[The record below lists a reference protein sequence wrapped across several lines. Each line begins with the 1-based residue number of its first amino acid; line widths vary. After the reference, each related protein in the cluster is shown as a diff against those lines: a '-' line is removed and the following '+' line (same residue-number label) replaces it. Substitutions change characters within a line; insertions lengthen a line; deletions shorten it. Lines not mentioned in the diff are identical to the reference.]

1 MLKNIFNYYSSS
13 ARRKRAKLFNRLFHI
28 TEETKILDL
37 GGGDGNLIKITV
49 PFIKNICIADINEK
63 DLEKA
68 KQLGFKTL
76 KLDETGIIPCLINEY
91 DIIFSNSVI
100 EHVTVNKEEIY
111 KYRTNKHFRKAAFE
125 RQKLFANEIRLKCS
139 KYYVQTPYK
148 YFLFESHSWLPGL
161 IVILPRMLQF
171 KVLHITNKFW
181 PKKTEPDWHLL
192 TISDMKELFPDAE
205 IIKEKSFFFTKSLIA
220 VKN

>member
-1 MLKNIFNYYSSS
+1 MLRKLFNYYSSS
-13 ARRKRAKLFNRLFHI
+13 ARGKRAKLFNKLFNI

-37 GGGDGNLIKITV
+37 GGGDGKLIKTTV
-49 PFIKNICIADINEK
+49 PFTKNICIADISKK

-68 KQLGFKTL
+68 KELGFKTL
-76 KLDETGIIPCLINEY
+76 ELDETGIIPCMVNEY

-100 EHVTVNKEEIY
+100 EHVTVDKEEIY
-111 KYRTNKHFRKAAFE
+111 KYRTNKDFRKAAWE
-125 RQKLFANEIRLKCS
+125 RQKLFADEIRLKCS

-148 YFLFESHSWLPGL
+148 YFLLESHSWLPGL
-161 IVILPRMLQF
+161 IVFLPRILLF
-171 KVLHITNKFW
+171 KILSITNKFW

-192 TISDMKELFPDAE
+192 NIADMKKLFPDAK

-220 VKN
+220 VKY

>member
-1 MLKNIFNYYSSS
+1 LLKKIFSHYSASV
-13 ARRKRAKLFNRLFHI
+13 RRKRGILFNQLFNP

-37 GGGDGNLIKITV
+37 GGGDGTLIKNTV
-49 PFIKNICIADINEK
+49 PFIKNIYIADINRN

-68 KQLGFKTL
+68 KQWGFKTL
-76 KLDETGIIPCLINEY
+76 ELDETGKIPCSMNEY

-100 EHVTVNKEEIY
+100 EHVTVNKEDIY
-111 KYRTNKHFRKAAFE
+111 KYTTNKAFRKVAFE
-125 RQKLFANEIRLKCS
+125 RQKIFASEIQAKCG

-148 YFLFESHSWLPGL
+148 YFLIESHSWLPGL
-161 IVILPRMLQF
+161 IVLFPRKLQF
-171 KVLHITNKFW
+171 RILSITNKFW

-192 TISDMKELFPDAE
+192 TISDMKELFPDA
-205 IIKEKSFFFTKSLIA
+205 IIMRERSFLFTKSLIA